1 MKASG
6 IGGQA
11 VMEGVMMKNGD
22 QYAVAVRKNDEEI
35 VVEKRDHVSLTKR
48 VKFFGLPV
56 IRGVVIFC
64 ESLSVGVR
72 TLTYSARIFEEE
84 TEDESEKPAD
94 AKAKTKEDAVM
105 AGSVVLSVIIA
116 VGLFMMLPYFASRL
130 LSTVIDSEFLLALCE
145 GVIRVTLFIIYIAAI
160 SLMRDIKRVFM
171 YHGAEH
177 KTINCVEHGLE
188 LTVENVRKQSRE
200 HKRCGTSFMLYVM
213 VISVLFFMFIRV
225 DYAWLRIVLRL
236 LLIPVI
242 AGVSY
247 EFIRLAGR
255 TENPVITALSKPG
268 LLLQKLTTREPDDS
282 MIEVA
287 ITSVAAVFDWKAFI
301 DTFNDKEPVRR
312 APLED
317 AQEVVTEQVES
328 SETAS
333 PAAPEV
339 PSEEKKAELK
349 VTTQAGKQR
358 SKKNKH
364 KKHSEETL
372 APEEGVV
379 ANVRVGGVAD
389 PIEDIEEDIELIK
402 AEKKAAKAKADAEAK
417 AAKEKADAEA
427 KARAEAEAAEIKA
440 KAEKAAKEARNAA
453 VKAEEDSEDVE
464 EKAEEVSEKVAEK
477 VEEESQKT
485 IEDSAEK
492 PEEKAEEKSEKS
504 EDKSEEKSEEK
515 HDKSA
520 DKSEDKSEEKIE
532 KTGDKQEEK
541 KDSGESDNLGYFR
554 GRRSTEK
561 KNTGLDS
568 VAGPTK
574 GVNHRRPLE
583 VEKRAIPTDDDED
596 DEVLKKLDRFFVN
609 KNKKD

>member
-349 VTTQAGKQR
+349 VTAQAGKQR

-417 AAKEKADAEA
+417 A
-427 KARAEAEAAEIKA
+427 RAEAEAAEIKA
-440 KAEKAAKEARNAA
+440 KAEKAAEEARNAA
-453 VKAEEDSEDVE
+453 VKAEEDSE
-464 EKAEEVSEKVAEK
+464 EVSEKVAEK
-477 VEEESQKT
+477 IEEESQKT

-492 PEEKAEEKSEKS
+492 PEEKAEEKSEKSEDKSEEKAEEKSEKS

>member
-35 VVEKRDHVSLTKR
+35 VVEKRNHVSLTKR

-56 IRGVVIFC
+56 MRGVVIFC

-84 TEDESEKPAD
+84 TENESAKPAD
-94 AKAKTKEDAVM
+94 AKTKTKEDAVM

-333 PAAPEV
+333 PAAQEV
-339 PSEEKKAELK
+339 PSEEKKAEPK
-349 VTTQAGKQR
+349 VTAQAGKQR

-440 KAEKAAKEARNAA
+440 KAEKAAEEARNAA
-453 VKAEEDSEDVE
+453 VKADE
-464 EKAEEVSEKVAEK
+464 
-477 VEEESQKT
+477 
-485 IEDSAEK
+485 
-492 PEEKAEEKSEKS
+492 PAEEKTPETEEKPAEKSEEVTEKS
-504 EDKSEEKSEEK
+504 EDKSEEGSQKTTEDSSEKALEKSEEK
-515 HDKSA
+515 TEKPEDKVEE
-520 DKSEDKSEEKIE
+520 KSDENTGKSEEKSG
-532 KTGDKQEEK
+532 TPADKKEEK
-541 KDSGESDNLGYFR
+541 KDSDKGDNLGYFR

-561 KNTGLDS
+561 KNTGFDS

-574 GVNHRRPLE
+574 GINHRRPLE